1 MNIQNILKIVDDALE
16 FSGNYYKYFLI
27 TLHLTYAL
35 LLFGI
40 VAINPSY
47 LRELNI
53 FIQSFVCLFLIVKFN
68 PFRKHVLK
76 ENDSR
81 IIFSSAIF
89 LLINMGVI
97 ETARQF
103 FDAKLEKIKKQVN
116 IDINDPENKMKLT

>member
-1 MNIQNILKIVDDALE
+1 MNIQNILKILDDVLDL
-16 FSGNYYKYFLI
+16 SGNYYKYILI

-103 FDAKLEKIKKQVN
+103 FDEKVEKITKQVN
-116 IDINDPENKMKLT
+116 IDINGPENKMKLI

>member
-1 MNIQNILKIVDDALE
+1 MNIQIILKIVDDALD
-16 FSGNYYKYFLI
+16 FSGNYYKYILI

-76 ENDSR
+76 ENDAR

-103 FDAKLEKIKKQVN
+103 FDGKVEKITKKVSEIELLQ
-116 IDINDPENKMKLT
+116 ELQS